1 MDHYKKK
8 SKESIEI
15 IKDSLSE
22 EAFKGFLLGNVYKY
36 INRYEYK
43 GSPSAD
49 IGKAIHYLE
58 ALRVVIENPECE
70 NPFEELRN
78 RESNAMAP
86 ESVYFSPYSRS

>member
-43 GSPSAD
+43 GSPASD
-49 IGKAIHYLE
+49 ISKAIHYLQ
-58 ALRVVIENPECE
+58 ALKVLIENPECA
-70 NPFEELRN
+70 NPFDELRS
-78 RESNAMAP
+78 REPNSMAP
-86 ESVYFSPYSRS
+86 ESVYFSPYSKS